1 MDALTNTAEIESW
14 ESVCQF
20 DDLIDNVGVCV
31 LVNDKQIAIF
41 RLSDSRKLYAIDN
54 LDPFSHANVLSRGM
68 SGDLKGQPVVASPIY
83 KQHFNLNT
91 GQCLE
96 DETVKIPVYPI
107 RIVNGKVQV
116 ADQSEVLKSEK

>member
-1 MDALTNTAEIESW
+1 MNALSNTAEIETW
-14 ESVCQF
+14 ESVCKF

-41 RLSDSRKLYAIDN
+41 RLSGSSKLYAIDN
-54 LDPFSHANVLSRGM
+54 HDPFSDANVLSRGLC
-68 SGDLKGQPVVASPIY
+68 GDLKEQPVVASPIY

-96 DETVKIPVYPI
+96 DEAVKIAVYPI
-107 RIVNGKVQV
+107 RIINGNVQI
-116 ADQSEVLKSEK
+116 LKQGEEYKS

>member
-1 MDALTNTAEIESW
+1 MSALGNTAEIESW

-41 RLSDSRKLYAIDN
+41 RLSGSNKLYAIDN
-54 LDPFSHANVLSRGM
+54 HDPFSHANVLSRGM
-68 SGDLKGQPVVASPIY
+68 CGDLKDQPVVASPIY

-96 DETVKIPVYPI
+96 DDSVKIPVYPI
-107 RIVNGKVQV
+107 RIVNGNVQV
-116 ADQSEVLKSEK
+116 ATP

>member
-1 MDALTNTAEIESW
+1 MSALSNTAEIDSW
-14 ESVCQF
+14 ESVCKF

-41 RLSDSRKLYAIDN
+41 RLSGSSMLYAIDN
-54 LDPFSHANVLSRGM
+54 HDPFSDANVLSRGLC
-68 SGDLKGQPVVASPIY
+68 GDLKEQPVVASPIY

-96 DETVKIPVYPI
+96 DEAVKIAVYPI
-107 RIVNGKVQV
+107 RIINGNVQI
-116 ADQSEVLKSEK
+116 LKQGEEYKS

>member
-31 LVNDKQIAIF
+31 LVNGKQIAIF

-68 SGDLKGQPVVASPIY
+68 SGDLKDQPVVASPIY

>member
-1 MDALTNTAEIESW
+1 MNALSNTEEIESW

-20 DDLIDNVGVCV
+20 DDLIDNIGVCV
-31 LVNDKQIAIF
+31 LVNDKQIAVF

-83 KQHFNLNT
+83 KQHFNLDT

-96 DETVKIPVYPI
+96 DESVKIPVYPI
-107 RIVNGKVQV
+107 RVVDGNVQILE
-116 ADQSEVLKSEK
+116 QSEEYKSEG

>member
-107 RIVNGKVQV
+107 RTVNGKVQV